1 MAKGNPFLGM
11 ARGSAGDFTYYRMGG
26 EQVFRAR
33 NRHPANPQTSLQL
46 LQRVVMLTVQRA
58 YSILSPLCDHAFQ
71 GRPEGTPNQS
81 RFTALNTARF
91 RSRDDIIDLI
101 ESYASGKYDVAPT
114 MANFSG
120 KYSMLPEINDYII
133 AEGTLTPMAA
143 KWSAGFSVLDTGVQ
157 FEDIDAI
164 TYGEVC
170 DFFGLQRGDQLTF
183 IQLFC
188 DDSTASGTFTDIKFA
203 RVILEPSDGDMDG
216 SIFDQYQDSQGVFFI
231 RKETA
236 NKSNVG
242 EINFR
247 NSSQG
252 ADNRLSFTFGRSTAA
267 EVNGVAQ
274 SPAACAVIASR
285 RSGDVWQRSSEILAL
300 RPFTVGTGN
309 LQNDHEVD
317 LIGDAMDSFLTAK
330 SSTLYLNQAEEP

>member
-1 MAKGNPFLGM
+1 
-11 ARGSAGDFTYYRMGG
+11 
-26 EQVFRAR
+26 
-33 NRHPANPQTSLQL
+33 
-46 LQRVVMLTVQRA
+46 MLTVQRA

-81 RFTALNTARF
+81 RFTALNTARL
-91 RSRDDIIDLI
+91 RGRDDIVDLI

-120 KYSMLPEINDYII
+120 KYSMLPEMNDYII
-133 AEGTLTPMAA
+133 SEGTLSPMAA
-143 KWSAGFSVLDTGVQ
+143 KWVAGFSLLDTGAG
-157 FEDIDAI
+157 FDYISEI
-164 TYGEVC
+164 TYGEFC
-170 DFFGLQRGDQLTF
+170 EFFGLQRGDQLTF

-203 RVILEPSDGDMDG
+203 RIILEPSDGDMTNEVFAEVTG
-216 SIFDQYQDSQGVFFI
+216 STGVYVVNPE
-231 RKETA
+231 KA

-242 EINFR
+242 EVYFR
-247 NSSQG
+247 NSSISEN
-252 ADNRLSFTFGRSTAA
+252 ARLSFTFSKSSAA
-267 EVNGVAQ
+267 EVNGAAQ

-300 RPFTVGTGN
+300 RPFTTGTGN

-317 LIGDAMDSFLTAK
+317 YIGDAMDTFLTAK
-330 SSTLYLNQAEEP
+330 TSTLYLNQAEEP

>member
-81 RFTALNTARF
+81 RFTALNTARI
-91 RSRDDIIDLI
+91 RGRDDIIDLI

-120 KYSMLPEINDYII
+120 KYSMLPEMNDYII
-133 AEGTLTPMAA
+133 SEGTLSPMAA
-143 KWSAGFSVLDTGVQ
+143 KWVAGFSVLDSGVD
-157 FEDIDAI
+157 FSGIGDI
-164 TYGEVC
+164 TYQEFC
-170 DFFGLQRGDQLTF
+170 DLFGLQRGDQLTF

-188 DDSTASGTFTDIKFA
+188 DDSTVSGTFTDIKFA
-203 RVILEPSDGDMDG
+203 RIILEPKSGDMTNVV
-216 SIFDQYQDSQGVFFI
+216 FDELTADTVWI
-231 RKETA
+231 IEETEA
-236 NKSNVG
+236 NPSNVG
-242 EINFR
+242 DIYFR
-247 NSSQG
+247 NSSAG
-252 ADNRLSFTFGRSTAA
+252 AGNRLSFSFSATGAA

-300 RPFTVGTGN
+300 RPFTTGAGN
-309 LQNDHEVD
+309 LTYDHNDD
-317 LIGDAMDSFLTAK
+317 LLGDAMDSFLTAK
-330 SSTLYLNQAEEP
+330 GSTLYLNQAEEP

>member
-46 LQRVVMLTVQRA
+46 LQRVIMLTVQRA

-81 RFTALNTARF
+81 RFTALNTARL
-91 RSRDDIIDLI
+91 RGRDDIVDLI

-120 KYSMLPEINDYII
+120 KFSMLPEINDYII
-133 AEGTLTPMAA
+133 SEGTLPQIGAA
-143 KWSAGFSVLDTGVQ
+143 WNAGRSYFLSKMLEGTVISTTVTYAQ
-157 FEDIDAI
+157 FAER
-164 TYGEVC
+164 C
-170 DFFGLQRGDQLTF
+170 GLQAGDQLTF
-183 IQLFC
+183 IQLTC
-188 DDSTASGTFTDIKFA
+188 DDSDASGTFNGINYA
-203 RVILEPSDGDMDG
+203 RIIVSPNDGDMTKVMFATADPD
-216 SIFDQYQDSQGVFFI
+216 IFEINDDN
-231 RKETA
+231 A
-236 NKSNVG
+236 NPANVG
-242 EINFR
+242 AIYFTNETIGDKPSVGF
-247 NSSQG
+247 
-252 ADNRLSFTFGRSTAA
+252 SFIPEKTAEPA
-267 EVNGVAQ
+267 GTAQ
-274 SPAACAVIASR
+274 SPAACAVILSR
-285 RSGDVWQRSSEILAL
+285 RSGDIWQRSPEILAL
-300 RPFTVGTGN
+300 RPFTAGTGN

-317 LIGDAMDSFLTAK
+317 YIGDAMDSFLTAK